1 MIPGKYQ
8 FYRILKSDYW
18 RFGKLEHWKK
28 SICFFIILLSA
39 SILLGMGGRQPMP
52 DVAVEALP
60 QYEVLFSNED
70 GWTGADGAY
79 SVALNQDTTAWFFG
93 DTWVGQV
100 KNGRHLNATLIN
112 NSLAIQQGK
121 NPATATIDFYCG
133 GAADGGPAA
142 LFQPADGRGWFWVFD
157 AVMTQKG
164 LYVFLIQTER
174 TPGDAVFDF
183 KVIGTWLGYIDN
195 PTEVPSKWRIGQTR
209 MPWTEFSTSGAIL
222 WGSAVLKVDDDLYV
236 YGTAEDGSGAVR
248 AKHMILAR
256 VPLSML
262 ADFSRW
268 RFYAGDSWVSNF
280 KRASRLLANVPNEY
294 SVSYLAGLKQYA
306 LVYSEDGLSKNILT
320 RLSREPQGPWGD
332 AIPLYQCPE
341 AQWDDSIF
349 CYAAKAHDILS
360 RHPDELVITYIANSV
375 DFNKMVND
383 ARLYRPRFLR
393 VTFRQTKSD

>member
-1 MIPGKYQ
+1 MTLRKYR
-8 FYRILKSDYW
+8 FYRVLKSHYW
-18 RFGKLEHWKK
+18 RMGELAYWKK
-28 SICFFIILLSA
+28 AICFLIIFLCVAL
-39 SILLGMGGRQPMP
+39 IYGMGGQRMP
-52 DVAVEALP
+52 YVAVEALP

-79 SVALNQDTTAWFFG
+79 SVALNQDTTIWFFG
-93 DTWVGQV
+93 DTWIGQV

-112 NSLAIQQGK
+112 NSVAIQQGK
-121 NPATATIDFYCG
+121 NPATATIDFYFG
-133 GAADGGPAA
+133 GAAEGGPAA

-174 TPGDAVFDF
+174 TQGDAVFDF
-183 KVIGTWLGYIDN
+183 KVIGTWLGHVDN
-195 PTEVPSKWRIGQTR
+195 PAEVPSKWRIGQTR
-209 MPWTEFSTSGAIL
+209 MPWTEFSASGAIL
-222 WGSAVLKVDDDLYV
+222 WGSAVLKVDDVLFV

-262 ADFSRW
+262 ADFSQW
-268 RFYAGDSWVSNF
+268 RFYAGGSWVSDF

-332 AIPLYQCPE
+332 AIRLYQCPE

-349 CYAAKAHDILS
+349 CYAAKAHEILA
-360 RHPDELVITYIANSV
+360 RDPDELVITYIANSL
-375 DFNKMVND
+375 DFNKMAND

-393 VTFRQTKSD
+393 ATFTPKNSD